1 MTIKPKAAAKPK
13 AKAAPVEA
21 KAVKGRPSSYR
32 PEYCEVAIE
41 LGKQGKSPAAI
52 ASFLGVSRQLLYD
65 WAKLYPDFSTAMEK
79 SVTFAQDYWEQKGED
94 NIGTPGFNSAIY
106 KLFMSSRFRHDYMEI
121 KKTEVSGP
129 EGGAIEVK
137 DVTTLDASTLTPEQR
152 DALRAVLL
160 ATKG

>member
-1 MTIKPKAAAKPK
+1 
-13 AKAAPVEA
+13 
-21 KAVKGRPSSYR
+21 
-32 PEYCEVAIE
+32 
-41 LGKQGKSPAAI
+41 
-52 ASFLGVSRQLLYD
+52 
-65 WAKLYPDFSTAMEK
+65 MEK

-106 KLFMSSRFRHDYMEI
+106 KLFMSARFRHDYMEI
-121 KKTEVSGP
+121 RKTEVSGP

>member
-1 MTIKPKAAAKPK
+1 MAEKTKAAAKPK
-13 AKAAPVEA
+13 TKAAPVKE
-21 KAVKGRPSSYR
+21 KAVMGRPSSYR
-32 PEYCEVAIE
+32 PEYCDAAIE
-41 LGKQGKSPAAI
+41 LGKQGKSPAGI

-94 NIGTPGFNSAIY
+94 NIGTPGFNSGVY
-106 KLFMSSRFRHDYMEI
+106 KLFMTARFRHDYMEI

-137 DVTTLDASTLTPEQR
+137 DVTTIDASTLTPEQR